1 MGTLTSR
8 VNSIQQETE
17 TLKFELC
24 IAILTMSLHCP
35 QEVILEKR
43 IFKVTDINPNII
55 NEDLETLSCLYEA
68 LRYST
73 NYTI

>member
-1 MGTLTSR
+1 MGSLTSR
-8 VNSIQQETE
+8 VNNIQQETE

-24 IAILTMSLHCP
+24 KAIITMAFHCP
-35 QEVILEKR
+35 QEVIIEPR
-43 IFKVTDINPNII
+43 IFKVEDFNPNLI
-55 NEDLETLSCLYEA
+55 NEDLETLSNLYEA